1 MGCDLFDG
9 DSNMY
14 ASGVS
19 TREGGADFYFYFFI
33 FWGVCN
39 AGWVGWQVITVIAD
53 HHALR
58 PNPDCNVKGRHEKLK
73 KKPQKNKNNRNE
85 QQS

>member
-1 MGCDLFDG
+1 
-9 DSNMY
+9 MY

-53 HHALR
+53 ALR

-73 KKPQKNKNNRNE
+73 KKPQKSKNNRNE